1 MDVETR
7 KLNDSS
13 TGANKPSGLRRRRRR
28 RCICL
33 AVIALV
39 LLLGII
45 LLVLGLTV
53 FKAKRPVTS
62 VNSVSLQDF
71 DLSLDIL
78 RLRVILNVSIDAS
91 LSIKNPNRVGFKFSD
106 SSALLKYRGEVVGE
120 APIPAGKIGARQTRT
135 MNFTLT
141 LMADRLLSNSKLY
154 SDAISGTLPFTTYA
168 RIPGHV
174 HVLFKIRIVAYT
186 TCDLNIDVMKRSI
199 ANQTCHYRTKI

>member
-13 TGANKPSGLRRRRRR
+13 GPKPSGRRKRRRRS
-28 RCICL
+28 ICL
-33 AVIALV
+33 AVIALI

-45 LLVLGLTV
+45 LLILGLTL
-53 FKAKRPVTS
+53 FKAKRPVT
-62 VNSVSLQDF
+62 NLDSVSLQDF
-71 DLSLDIL
+71 NLSLDIL
-78 RLRVILNVSIDAS
+78 RLRVILNVSLDAS
-91 LSIKNPNRVGFKFSD
+91 LRIKNPNRVGFKFSN

-120 APIPAGKIGARQTRT
+120 VPIPAGQIGARQTRS

-141 LMADRLLSNSKLY
+141 LMADRLLSNSQLY
-154 SDAISGTLPFTTYA
+154 SDAISGSLPFTTYA

-174 HVLFKIRIVAYT
+174 RFLFKIRIVSYT
-186 TCDLNIDVMKRSI
+186 TCDLNIDIMNRNI